1 MVGGEREREREK
13 GGKIYTYIYV
23 SRRLPGRRAV
33 AHVARSKIYRE
44 HFAWSSEFDFAHHE
58 TPLLPLLL
66 LLGGRYKVEEGW
78 DDGDKSCDRNDSAKL
93 LLARIRARNC
103 PSLVVRLARCR
114 SRPRAGRRRG
124 RGVSSTQILR
134 ATPLRGKRQCPSP
147 ALNHARVRVAIGLL
161 ILRDCPRGA
170 ASRRVRVTLFAVSLG
185 RFPVEGRVHAG
196 GGDRGRR
203 QGWGERARD
212 WPTRSG
218 RGGQPRRPRY
228 RPREPRV
235 RGLGSQPPRP
245 SLVKISFLSLGSRL
259 HRMSVLLS
267 IEILSFPQS
276 VLSPL
281 PSPTIVRSVTFFF
294 FFSKVDVAICSNTA
308 TNRFSAAIERTPP
321 LPCTRSDQVFVEK
334 NIWHRRSLFP
344 LLLESYNFR

>member
-1 MVGGEREREREK
+1 M
-13 GGKIYTYIYV
+13 
-23 SRRLPGRRAV
+23 

-203 QGWGERARD
+203 QGWGERGRD

-267 IEILSFPQS
+267 IEILSFPRS

-321 LPCTRSDQVFVEK
+321 LPRTRSDQVFVEK

-344 LLLESYNFR
+344 ITRILQFPIIFI

>member
-1 MVGGEREREREK
+1 M
-13 GGKIYTYIYV
+13 
-23 SRRLPGRRAV
+23 

-161 ILRDCPRGA
+161 ILWDCPRGA
-170 ASRRVRVTLFAVSLG
+170 ASRRVRVTLFAVSLSC
-185 RFPVEGRVHAG
+185 G
-196 GGDRGRR
+196 GACRRGRR
-203 QGWGERARD
+203 RPRPAAGVGRARPRLAHAIGTR
-212 WPTRSG
+212 WPAAATTLSAEG
-218 RGGQPRRPRY
+218 TASPRPRL
-228 RPREPRV
+228 PASSPV
-235 RGLGSQPPRP
+235 SHQDL
-245 SLVKISFLSLGSRL
+245 F
-259 HRMSVLLS
+259 
-267 IEILSFPQS
+267 
-276 VLSPL
+276 PL
-281 PSPTIVRSVTFFF
+281 PRISAPPDVGSPVDRDPVVFSIRFVSASFSNDSSIGDVLFFF
-294 FFSKVDVAICSNTA
+294 FEGGRRDLFK
-308 TNRFSAAIERTPP
+308 
-321 LPCTRSDQVFVEK
+321 
-334 NIWHRRSLFP
+334 HRD
-344 LLLESYNFR
+344 ESFLRRH